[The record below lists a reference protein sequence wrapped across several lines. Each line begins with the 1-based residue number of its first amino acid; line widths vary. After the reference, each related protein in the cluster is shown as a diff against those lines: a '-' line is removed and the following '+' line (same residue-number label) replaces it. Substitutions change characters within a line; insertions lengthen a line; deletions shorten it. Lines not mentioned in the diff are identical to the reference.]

1 MNDETIKKQESSK
14 HPEFEQK
21 DLSATGILSF
31 LLGLAIFGVVIH
43 FVLGG
48 MYSALNN
55 YQKTHQPP
63 QNPLASTNYAGTR
76 EPSGRDTLKFPEP
89 RLEINERTQL
99 NGFRLDEEKKLNS
112 YGWVDQKAGVV
123 HIPIE
128 RAMQIVAQ
136 RGLPVRPQ
144 NANPAQAPSA
154 SQPKSKPPGKSTAQ
168 AK

>member
-1 MNDETIKKQESSK
+1 M
-14 HPEFEQK
+14 
-21 DLSATGILSF
+21 
-31 LLGLAIFGVVIH
+31 
-43 FVLGG
+43 
-48 MYSALNN
+48 
-55 YQKTHQPP
+55 
-63 QNPLASTNYAGTR
+63 
-76 EPSGRDTLKFPEP
+76 KFPEP

-154 SQPKSKPPGKSTAQ
+154 SQPKSKPSGKSTTQ
-168 AK
+168 TK